1 MKHNKLWFFSAIV
14 ILLLLLIQYNNV
26 SKTAVFSKTQKGSS
40 KIKVGLDQQR
50 SEALTKLYID
60 SCIGESFSYDEVDI
74 LKKFALGQSIST
86 IEADLVIS
94 RALYTKYVLK
104 SNLTVDQ
111 KLLLQVYENNRE
123 PVNMGYNMRS
133 LAMQKSTTY
142 ALKEVE
148 PNNSIV
154 ETSRNKANLFYGQ
167 LQASSFDND
176 NFAFSAGKDSVV
188 SISFGDIN
196 NDNDGQFEV
205 NLELVDSNGDS
216 IAPQFISK
224 KFPNSASK
232 LAVFSIPSTGEY
244 FAKVSPAKNSLDLSS
259 NYLLSIDF
267 IKFVSGSA
275 DVEDIAPL
283 APTSIV
289 NGDFEAGNFTGF
301 TTVEAG
307 NGSWLVYSGPG
318 PGNIAPPQGTFAA
331 TTNQGGPG
339 THILYQD
346 ITLTGSATL
355 SFILYYRSN
364 AALVT
369 PSPNVLNHTTVPNQ
383 QYRVDI
389 IDPAQPTDTLAVL
402 ANVFTTNTNDPI
414 LLNPTNM
421 SFNLAPFAGTTV
433 RIRFAEVDNRG
444 LFRAGVD
451 NIVVTP
457 NTVAS
462 TTTLTASPN
471 PSVFG
476 QAVTLTAT
484 VSPQSGTTTPTGSV
498 VFNID
503 GIDQTPITLSNGQA
517 NFSTSSFSTGNHTI
531 FATYSGNSDFLAST
545 SAIFTQTVN
554 QATTSTILSSSLN
567 PSTLGQNVTFT
578 ATVTVATPGAGTPSG
593 LVNFFDGSTMIGS
606 VTLNA
611 GVATFETSTL
621 SLGTHLITAQYLGDI
636 NFSGSTSAILNQIV
650 NCPIITISPASL
662 PNSQVNT
669 TYNQTLTASGGTPP
683 YTFTVISGSLPT
695 GLSLSPNGVLTG
707 TPTVTNIFNFT
718 IQVSDANNCMA
729 TRNYVISISCA
740 AINITPSSLPN
751 VTVNTAYPTQ
761 TLVANGGIAPYNFT
775 VSNGTLPTGLTLTNA
790 GVLSGTP
797 TSTGTFTFTVTAT
810 DTNTCIGTIIYTIV
824 VNCPNIIIS
833 PATIPNGQ
841 INSFYSQVFNASGGI
856 APYTF
861 ALTNGN
867 LPSGLNFIAA
877 QKGIAGTPLAGGTFN
892 FTITTTD
899 AIGCAVSRNYTL
911 TVAASAGSLGFSVSA
926 VSVTEGGRVTL
937 SVNRTNG
944 NTGAVSVNYSTS
956 NSSAIAG
963 RDFVSNSGTLTFA
976 NNDTAPKSFTIET
989 IANSSF
995 EPNKTFSVQL
1005 SGATN
1010 GTTISVPRVT
1020 VTITEKDTAQ
1030 PGQIAFEQ
1038 GSYSISEKGG
1048 VARIT
1053 VARSNG
1059 NNVAVAVNYSTSAGA
1074 NASSGINYFDAS
1086 GTLNFGVGVN
1096 SQSFTI
1102 PVIDDKKPGSDKVVN
1117 LRLSGTTN
1125 GASLVLATATLTI
1138 VEASDPPPPPPVP
1151 PAKLQAD
1158 SSLDFGKVN
1167 LGSTLTRNI
1176 KLTNVGGQDLN
1187 ITNVSISG
1195 DSLSISSAPNTLL
1208 KANEST
1214 SIAVTFKPSVLSR
1227 TTGNITVTSNG
1238 GNANIALVA
1247 ESVDLEMPRVSFSNP
1262 SGGQIFDAG
1271 NPVVIAFQASDNDDL
1286 SGFTISVVGSLL
1298 SRGTFNNDIGR
1309 LDGKSRSLIWNVP
1322 ITLESPDAKI
1332 VMTATDRS
1340 GNITTTTS
1348 GIFSIRKAV
1357 SANPNPVIE
1366 TRLSF
1371 TPPPQGVIAP
1381 PGNLVAEAK
1390 ESDFQIS
1397 NKLPEP
1403 ALLVEITFQAPPVGQ
1418 VLPPQ
1423 NVRVRAKELDSKS
1436 IVNVAKVI
1444 KGVVKAEQ
1452 ELNIAGYNVYRVP
1465 QPTDGSLPLAEEIVK
1480 DENLVTTLPPD
1491 ATGFMDKPSTGQS
1504 DNFAYSV
1511 TSFFGNGQMSNGS
1524 DPMGTN
1530 LPVIKNPMFAKGTV
1544 FLDAASS
1551 FIKNGAKL
1559 VINDEESYT
1568 LGFDDEATRF
1578 TVPKKQAST
1587 ENGLVIKK
1595 VVTKK
1600 DIVKLVIKNPDG
1612 ATSVAVRFNRKGVVD
1627 TIDNETANT
1636 NEVER
1641 KIEPK
1646 VDDPMVAGFNIYRV
1660 AQPTDGTVPK
1670 IEDIIKPEN
1679 LIGSIEGSENTF
1691 MDNAPTGS
1699 SSSGNFTY
1707 SVTSFFGN
1715 GMMSSGSQPANTDLP
1730 VIKNPTFEDKTIFL
1744 EAASSFIK
1752 PGAVLIIDD
1761 TETFVLSFDDN
1772 ATRFTP
1778 GKSKGSSSNQT
1789 IDMFLKKDIPVR
1801 LTVKNPD
1808 GKISVGVVFTKNK
1821 STKNN

>member
-1 MKHNKLWFFSAIV
+1 MIKNSPIKKKLSITHKNKILLSVISLIIFLV
-14 ILLLLLIQYNNV
+14 ILVPFLTFRSV
-26 SKTAVFSKTQKGSS
+26 SSHTTRLEDIGP
-40 KIKVGLDQQR
+40 L
-50 SEALTKLYID
+50 ALV
-60 SCIGESFSYDEVDI
+60 SCSNISFLPRVT
-74 LKKFALGQSIST
+74 FATGTSPISIAA
-86 IEADLVIS
+86 ADLDGDGKADLAVANQGS
-94 RALYTKYVLK
+94 NTASVLRNT
-104 SNLTVDQ
+104 STVGTID
-111 KLLLQVYENNRE
+111 
-123 PVNMGYNMRS
+123 
-133 LAMQKSTTY
+133 A
-142 ALKEVE
+142 
-148 PNNSIV
+148 NS
-154 ETSRNKANLFYGQ
+154 F
-167 LQASSFDND
+167 
-176 NFAFSAGKDSVV
+176 
-188 SISFGDIN
+188 
-196 NDNDGQFEV
+196 
-205 NLELVDSNGDS
+205 
-216 IAPQFISK
+216 APQ
-224 KFPNSASK
+224 
-232 LAVFSIPSTGEY
+232 V
-244 FAKVSPAKNSLDLSS
+244 
-259 NYLLSIDF
+259 
-267 IKFVSGSA
+267 
-275 DVEDIAPL
+275 
-283 APTSIV
+283 
-289 NGDFEAGNFTGF
+289 
-301 TTVEAG
+301 
-307 NGSWLVYSGPG
+307 
-318 PGNIAPPQGTFAA
+318 TFAA
-331 TTNQGGPG
+331 GTGPFSVAIGDLDGDSKLDLVVANVSSATVSVLRNTSTIGIIDADSFAAQVTFPSGTSPVAIAIGDIDADGKMDLAIANQTGTVSVLRNTSTMGIIDADSFAAPVSIATGANPRSVAIGDLDGDGKADLAVANQSNDTVSLLRNISTPG
-339 THILYQD
+339 T
-346 ITLTGSATL
+346 ITTASFDPKVDLTTGSVPFSVAIGDLDGDGKADLANSTL
-355 SFILYYRSN
+355 VSGTVEVRRNTSTVGVIDANSFAAPVPFLLGGNPGAVAMGDFNGDNKLDLTITNLNN
-364 AALVT
+364 AAL
-369 PSPNVLNHTTVPNQ
+369 SVLRNTSVIGTIDATSFVSAGFLSTGGGPFIAAIEDLDGDD
-383 QYRVDI
+383 RLDI
-389 IDPAQPTDTLAVL
+389 AVC
-402 ANVFTTNTNDPI
+402 ANSNN
-414 LLNPTNM
+414 
-421 SFNLAPFAGTTV
+421 
-433 RIRFAEVDNRG
+433 
-444 LFRAGVD
+444 
-451 NIVVTP
+451 
-457 NTVAS
+457 VAS
-462 TTTLTASPN
+462 VLRNNCLAIPTQAPTTTMVSSTAN

-476 QAVTLTAT
+476 QSITITAT
-484 VSPQSGTTTPTGSV
+484 VAPMPPATGTPTGLV

-503 GIDQTPITLSNGQA
+503 GIDQTPITLSGGQA
-517 NFSTSSFSTGNHTI
+517 SFPISSFSTGNHTI

-578 ATVTVATPGAGTPSG
+578 ATVTVNSPGVGTPSG

-606 VTLNA
+606 GTLSA
-611 GVATFETSTL
+611 GVATFSTSTL
-621 SLGTHLITAQYLGDI
+621 SLGTHPITAQYLGDI
-636 NFSGSTSAILNQIV
+636 NFTDSTSATLNQMV
-650 NCPIITISPASL
+650 NCPIITISPTTL

-669 TYNQTLTASGGTPP
+669 TYNQTLTASGGTAP
-683 YTFTVISGSLPT
+683 YTFSVISGSLPT
-695 GLSLSPNGVLTG
+695 GLSLSPSGVLSG

-718 IQVSDANNCMA
+718 VQVSDANNCLA

-740 AINITPSSLPN
+740 AINITPVSLPN
-751 VTVNTAYPTQ
+751 VIVNTAYPTQ
-761 TLVANGGIAPYNFT
+761 TLVANGGIAPYNFA
-775 VSNGTLPTGLTLTNA
+775 VSSGTLPTGLTLTA
-790 GVLSGTP
+790 TGVLSGTP

-861 ALTNGN
+861 ALTNGA

-877 QKGIAGTPLAGGTFN
+877 QKGIAGTPLASGTFN

-963 RDFVSNSGTLTFA
+963 RDFISKSGTLTFA
-976 NNDTAPKSFTIET
+976 NNDTSPKSFTIET

-1005 SGATN
+1005 SGATS
-1010 GTTISVPRVT
+1010 GTTISVPRVA

-1102 PVIDDKKPGSDKVVN
+1102 PIIDDKKPGGDKVVN

-1138 VEASDPPPPPPVP
+1138 VEASDPPPPPLVP

-1158 SSLDFGKVN
+1158 SSVDFGKVN

-1176 KLTNVGGQDLN
+1176 RLTNIGGENLT
-1187 ITNVSISG
+1187 ITNVSILG

-1227 TTGNITVTSNG
+1227 TTGNVTVTSNG

-1271 NPVVIAFQASDNDDL
+1271 NPVVISFQASDNDDL

-1309 LDGKSRSLIWNVP
+1309 LDGKSRNLVWNIP
-1322 ITLESPDAKI
+1322 ITLESPGAKI

-1397 NKLPEP
+1397 NKLPDP
-1403 ALLVEITFQAPPVGQ
+1403 ALLVEISFQAPPVGQ

-1436 IVNVAKVI
+1436 IANVGKVL

-1465 QPTDGSLPLAEEIVK
+1465 QPVDGTLPKVEDLIK

-1559 VINDEESYT
+1559 IINDEESYT

-1587 ENGLVIKK
+1587 ESGLVIKK

-1600 DIVKLVIKNPDG
+1600 DIVKLVVKNPEG
-1612 ATSVAVRFNRKGVVD
+1612 SLSVAVRFNRKGVVD
-1627 TIDNETANT
+1627 TIDNKTIPVNKT
-1636 NEVER
+1636 ER

-1646 VDDPMVAGFNIYRV
+1646 ADDDTTIAGFNIYRV
-1660 AQPTDGTVPK
+1660 AQPADGTTPK

-1679 LIGSIEGSENTF
+1679 LIGSVSGNENTF
-1691 MDNAPTGS
+1691 MDNAPTSS

-1707 SVTSFFGN
+1707 SATSFFGN
-1715 GMMSSGSQPANTDLP
+1715 GMMSSGSDPASTDLP
-1730 VIKNPTFEDKTIFL
+1730 VIKNPVFEDKTIFL

-1752 PGAVLIIDD
+1752 LGAVLIIDD
-1761 TETFVLSFDDN
+1761 TETFVLSFDEN

-1789 IDMFLKKDIPVR
+1789 IDMFLKKNVPVR

-1808 GKISVGVVFTKNK
+1808 GKISVGVMFTKNK
-1821 STKNN
+1821 PMDGK

>member
-1 MKHNKLWFFSAIV
+1 MKHNKLWFFSAMA
-14 ILLLLLIQYNNV
+14 ILLLLLIQNNNV
-26 SKTAVFSKTQKGSS
+26 STIDAFSKIQKGSS
-40 KIKVGLDQQR
+40 KTKVGLDQQR

-60 SCIGESFSYDEVDI
+60 SCIGEKFSYDETDI
-74 LKKFALGQSIST
+74 LKKFALGENVST

-104 SNLTVDQ
+104 SNLTLDQ
-111 KLLLQVYENNRE
+111 NLLLQVYENNQE
-123 PVNMGYNMRS
+123 PVKPGYNMRS
-133 LAMQKSTTY
+133 LVMQKSTDY
-142 ALKEVE
+142 ALTEVE
-148 PNNSIV
+148 PNNSII
-154 ETSRNKANLFYGQ
+154 EANHNKANLFYGQ
-167 LQASSFDND
+167 IQASSFDSD

-188 SISFGDIN
+188 SISFGAVN

-216 IAPQFISK
+216 ITPQFISK
-224 KFPNSASK
+224 KFPNSVSR

-244 FAKVSPAKNSLDLSS
+244 FAKVSPAKTSLDLS
-259 NYLLSIDF
+259 NDYLLSIDF
-267 IKFVSGSA
+267 IKFASGSV

-301 TTVEAG
+301 TSVETG
-307 NGSWLVYSGPG
+307 NGAWLVYSGPG
-318 PGNIAPPQGTFAA
+318 PGNIAPPQGMFAA
-331 TTNQGGPG
+331 TTDQGGPG

-346 ITLTGSATL
+346 ITLTGSTTL

-364 AALVT
+364 APLIT
-369 PSPNVLNHTTVPNQ
+369 PSPNILNHTTVPNQ

-389 IDPAQPTDTLAVL
+389 IDPMQPIDTLAVL
-402 ANVFTTNTNDPI
+402 ANVFTTNTNDPM

-421 SFNLAPFAGTTV
+421 TFNLAPFAGTTV

-462 TTTLTASPN
+462 ATTLTASPN

-476 QAVTLTAT
+476 QTVTFTAT
-484 VSPQSGTTTPTGSV
+484 VTPQSGTTPPTGSV

-503 GIDQTPITLSNGQA
+503 GIDQAPITLSNGQA
-517 NFSTSSFSTGNHTI
+517 SFPISSFSTGNHTI

-545 SAIFTQTVN
+545 SAIFVQTVN
-554 QATTSTILSSSLN
+554 QATTSTTLNSSLN
-567 PSTLGQNVTFT
+567 PSTLGQTVTFT
-578 ATVTVATPGAGTPSG
+578 ATVTVNMPGAGTPSG
-593 LVNFFDGSTMIGS
+593 SVNFFDGSTMIGS
-606 VTLNA
+606 GTLSA
-611 GVATFETSTL
+611 GVATFATSNL
-621 SLGTHLITAQYLGDI
+621 SLGTHSITAQYLGDN
-636 NFSGSTSAILNQIV
+636 NFSGSTSATLTQMV
-650 NCPIITISPASL
+650 NCPTITISPASL

-669 TYNQTLTASGGTPP
+669 TYNQRLTASGGTTP
-683 YTFTVISGSLPT
+683 YTFSVISGNLPT
-695 GLSLSPNGVLTG
+695 GLSLSPNGVLAG

-740 AINITPSSLPN
+740 AINITPISLPN
-751 VTVNTAYPTQ
+751 VIVNTVYPTQ

-775 VSNGTLPTGLTLTNA
+775 VSNGTLPTGLTLTTA

-797 TSTGTFTFTVTAT
+797 TSIGTFNFTVTVT
-810 DTNTCIGTIIYTIV
+810 DTNSCVGTIIYTIV
-824 VNCPNIIIS
+824 VNCPNIIIG
-833 PATIPNGQ
+833 PATIPNAQ
-841 INSFYSQVFNASGGI
+841 VSSFYSQVFSASGGV

-861 ALTNGN
+861 ALTNGT
-867 LPSGLNFIAA
+867 LPSGLVFIAA
-877 QKGIAGTPLAGGTFN
+877 QKGIAGTPLASGTFN

-899 AIGCAVSRNYTL
+899 AIGCSVSRNYTL

-926 VSVTEGGRVTL
+926 VSVAEGGKVTL

-944 NTGAVSVNYSTS
+944 NTGAVNINYSTS
-956 NSSAIAG
+956 NGSAIAG
-963 RDFVSNSGTLTFA
+963 RDFTSKSGTLTFA
-976 NNDTAPKSFTIET
+976 NNDTAPKSFTIDT

-995 EPNKTFSVQL
+995 GPNKTFNVQL
-1005 SGATN
+1005 SGATS
-1010 GTTISVPRVT
+1010 GVTISIPRAI
-1020 VTITEKDTAQ
+1020 VTIIEKDTAQ

-1038 GSYSISEKGG
+1038 GSYSISEKAG

-1053 VARSNG
+1053 LTRSNG

-1102 PVIDDKKPGSDKVVN
+1102 PIIDDKKPGGDKVVN

-1125 GASLVLATATLTI
+1125 GASLALSTATLIIT
-1138 VEASDPPPPPPVP
+1138 EASDPPPPPPVA
-1151 PAKLQAD
+1151 PAKLQSD
-1158 SSLDFGKVN
+1158 SSIDFGKVN
-1167 LGSTLTRNI
+1167 LGSTLTRNFR
-1176 KLTNVGGQDLN
+1176 LTNVGGENLN

-1195 DSLSISSAPNTLL
+1195 DNLSISSIPNTLL

-1214 SIAVTFKPSVLSR
+1214 SIAVTFKPSSLSKI
-1227 TTGNITVTSNG
+1227 TGNVVVTSNG
-1238 GNANIALVA
+1238 GNANIALTA
-1247 ESVDLEMPRVSFSNP
+1247 ESIDLEMPRVSFSNP
-1262 SGGQIFDAG
+1262 SGGQIFEAG
-1271 NPVVIAFQASDNDDL
+1271 KAVVITFQASDNDDL
-1286 SGFTISVVGSLL
+1286 SGFTVSVVGSLL
-1298 SRGTFNNDIGR
+1298 SRGTFSNDIGR
-1309 LDGKSRSLIWNVP
+1309 LDGKSRSLVWNIP
-1322 ITLESPDAKI
+1322 ITLESSDAKI
-1332 VMTATDRS
+1332 IMTATDRS

-1357 SANPNPVIE
+1357 SANPTPVIE

-1371 TPPPQGVIAP
+1371 TPPPTGVIAP

-1403 ALLVEITFQAPPVGQ
+1403 ALLVEISFQPPPIGQ

-1423 NVRVRAKELDSKS
+1423 NVRVRAKELEPES
-1436 IVNVAKVI
+1436 IANVGKVL
-1444 KGVVKAEQ
+1444 KGVVKAEE
-1452 ELNIAGYNVYRVP
+1452 ELKIAGYNVYRVP
-1465 QPTDGSLPLAEEIVK
+1465 QPVDGTLPKVEDLVK
-1480 DENLVTTLPPD
+1480 EENLVTTLPPD

-1511 TSFFGNGQMSNGS
+1511 TSFFGNGMMSSGS

-1530 LPVIKNPMFAKGTV
+1530 LPVIKNPTFAKGTV

-1559 VINDEESYT
+1559 IINDEESYT
-1568 LGFDDEATRF
+1568 LGFDVEATRF

-1600 DIVKLVIKNPDG
+1600 DIVKLVVKNPEG
-1612 ATSVAVRFNRKGVVD
+1612 TTSVAVRFNRKGIVD
-1627 TIDNETANT
+1627 TIDNETT
-1636 NEVER
+1636 PVNEAER

-1646 VDDPMVAGFNIYRV
+1646 ADEATIAGFNIYRV
-1660 AQPTDGTVPK
+1660 TQPSDGTVPK

-1679 LIGSIEGSENTF
+1679 LIGSISGSENTF
-1691 MDNAPTGS
+1691 MDNAPTS
-1699 SSSGNFTY
+1699 SSSTGNFTY

-1715 GMMSSGSQPANTDLP
+1715 GMMSSGSDPASTDLP

-1744 EAASSFIK
+1744 EAAASFIK
-1752 PGAVLIIDD
+1752 LGAVLIIDD
-1761 TETFVLSFDDN
+1761 TETFVLSFDEN
-1772 ATRFTP
+1772 ATRFTTA
-1778 GKSKGSSSNQT
+1778 KSKGASSNQT
-1789 IDMFLKKDIPVR
+1789 IDMFLKKDVPVR

-1808 GKISVGVVFTKNK
+1808 GKISVAVMFTKNK
-1821 STKNN
+1821 STKND